1 MEQDAL
7 MKALV
12 QLKRMGNLLN
22 EVLDLSQQLA
32 EALDRN
38 DQVSVEMLVA
48 MRQEPIDKLEETDQ
62 ALRDQLAA
70 LPPETG
76 RRLTALLNGDSPA
89 EAHEKLLTDQIAANR
104 RRLSQIIERDKIL
117 NQKLS
122 RGKSAYS

>member
-76 RRLTALLNGDSPA
+76 RRLTDLMNGDSPA

-104 RRLSQIIERDKIL
+104 RRLSQIIELDKIL